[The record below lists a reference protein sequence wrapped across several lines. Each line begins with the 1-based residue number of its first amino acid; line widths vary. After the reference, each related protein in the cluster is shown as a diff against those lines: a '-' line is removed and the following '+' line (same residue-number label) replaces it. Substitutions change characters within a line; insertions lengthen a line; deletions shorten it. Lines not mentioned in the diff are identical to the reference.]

1 MPTGTPRQW
10 VVPDLKAAAEL
21 WNLYDESVFRLGIEP
36 ALGNNYSVEEVDTG
50 AFLQA
55 DFSTELF
62 GRGLRGNVGLRYVKT
77 EQTASGYTFTAGAP
91 LLATVEESYSDTL
104 PALNLVYDLTDDLLV
119 RLGASKVMARAG
131 LGLLNPGA
139 SVTVSGNNRTYTG
152 GNPALE
158 PTRATA
164 YDLGFEWYFAPEALF
179 GVALFYKDIDSFV
192 QTTRET
198 GPFNENPAGL
208 PDSVAVAACGT
219 VVGCSP
225 SASWNF
231 DTPINTPGGDLN
243 GVEVSLQA
251 PFRFLPG
258 QFSNLGVVLNY
269 TYVTSDITYLNSAG
283 AVVAQESLTGLS
295 ENAANATLYFDNGT
309 FSARVATAY
318 RDDYLT
324 TVPGR
329 NSNNVEGT
337 KSTVN
342 VDFSA
347 SWNVNTNLALTFEA
361 LNLTDEFDD
370 QWVDSV
376 GDRLSFYH
384 HTGRQFFAGARY
396 RF

>member
-1 MPTGTPRQW
+1 
-10 VVPDLKAAAEL
+10 VVPDLKVAADL
-21 WNLYDESVFRLGIEP
+21 WNLYDRSVFPLGIEP

-62 GRGLRGNVGLRYVKT
+62 GRGLRGNAGLRYVKT

-91 LLATVEESYSDTL
+91 LLSTVEESYTDTL
-104 PALNLVYDLTDDLLV
+104 PSLNLVYEATEDFLV
-119 RLGASKVMARAG
+119 RLGASKVMSRAG

-139 SVTVSGNNRTYTG
+139 AVTVSGNNRTVAS

-164 YDLGFEWYFAPEALF
+164 YDLGFEWYFAPEALL
-179 GVALFYKDIDSFV
+179 GLALFYKDIDSFV
-192 QTTRET
+192 QTARET
-198 GPFNENPAGL
+198 GPFNENPSGL
-208 PDSVAVAACGT
+208 PDSVAIAACGT

-231 DTPINTPGGDLN
+231 DTPINTPGGDLQ
-243 GVEVSLQA
+243 GLEVSFQT

-258 QFSNLGVVLNY
+258 QFSNLGVILNY

-283 AVVAQESLTGLS
+283 VVVAEESLTGLS

-309 FSARVATAY
+309 FSARVAAAY

-329 NSNNVEGT
+329 NGNNVEGT
-337 KSTVN
+337 MSTLN
-342 VDFSA
+342 IDFSA
-347 SWNVNTNLALTFEA
+347 SWNVNTNLALTVEA

-384 HTGRQFFAGARY
+384 HTGRQYFVGARY